1 MVDLNAIW
9 VQARSDLILAIE
21 RNGSDLFLW
30 EHSARVAK
38 AARAIAHLPAVQA
51 KSPDEAVVLAAALYH
66 DADWVTRVH
75 AGEVDRSQ
83 ILLHQPPDNHRVRSA
98 EVMERSLAKLMP
110 AESVTRASRVIRNL
124 YARDTAQIEGQI
136 VADAESLDEFG
147 LLAFWPS
154 IRRGSLDG
162 KGVKAVLDTWH
173 RRKEYR
179 FWTARLKD
187 SFHFSEVR
195 ELAKERLAAYE
206 RAMVAVEEQ
215 HTAADLE
222 RLVDGSV
229 VTPMH
234 EDSVVP

>member
-1 MVDLNAIW
+1 MVDLKAIW
-9 VQARSDLILAIE
+9 TQARSDLILTIE

-38 AARAIAHLPAVQA
+38 SARAIARLPAVQA

-66 DADWVTRVH
+66 DADWVARVH

-83 ILLHQPPDNHRVRSA
+83 ILLHQPPDNHRARSA

-110 AESVTRASRVIRNL
+110 AESVTRASRVIRTL
-124 YARDTAQIEGQI
+124 YARDTVQIEGQI

-154 IRRGSLDG
+154 IRRGALEG

-187 SFHFSEVR
+187 SFRFPEVR
-195 ELAKERLAAYE
+195 DLARERLARYE
-206 RAMVAVEEQ
+206 RAMTALEEQ
-215 HTAADLE
+215 HNAADLE
-222 RLVDGSV
+222 RLVADNAVSR
-229 VTPMH
+229 MH
-234 EDSVVP
+234 EDPVAG